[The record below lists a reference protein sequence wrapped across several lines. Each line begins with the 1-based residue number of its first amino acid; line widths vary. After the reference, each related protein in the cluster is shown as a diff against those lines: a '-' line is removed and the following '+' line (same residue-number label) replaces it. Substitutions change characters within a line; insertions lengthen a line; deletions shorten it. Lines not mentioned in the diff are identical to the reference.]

1 MLPRLSWRTVGAMFN
16 VMTPCFGQSGA
27 RFFLAVLPLALI
39 LVLASGGNIRAQ
51 QRDLALAQRHA
62 LTLEA
67 HSVANGGR
75 SDVTGGSNGLPLT
88 NTISVQSV
96 GDRRVSSNQTSIEI
110 SVRNL
115 APTPDRV
122 RVEWFFV
129 ALPAGSPAA
138 GGQAQE
144 IIFHHDAQ
152 LLAIPGGKTATQV
165 VDSPETRAV
174 YERSTTVTNIPAN
187 VSTTGYGSTT
197 VAVVNSQT
205 GLVPRGW
212 MVRLLTP
219 EGIALASKGSNQT
232 YENIAADPA
241 RLAKMLARSR
251 PADPGGQR

>member
-1 MLPRLSWRTVGAMFN
+1 M
-16 VMTPCFGQSGA
+16 
-27 RFFLAVLPLALI
+27 
-39 LVLASGGNIRAQ
+39 AS
-51 QRDLALAQRHA
+51 RHA

-75 SDVTGGSNGLPLT
+75 SDVTGGSNGLPLA

-115 APTPDRV
+115 ATTPDRV

-129 ALPAGSPAA
+129 ALPAGGPTA
-138 GGQAQE
+138 GHAQE
-144 IIFHHDAQ
+144 TIFHRDAQ
-152 LLAIPGGKTATQV
+152 ELAIPGGKTATQV
-165 VDSPETRAV
+165 VDSPEVQAV

-197 VAVVNSQT
+197 VAVINSQT

-212 MVRLLTP
+212 MVRLMAP
-219 EGIALASKGSNQT
+219 DGVVLASKGSNQT
-232 YENIAADPA
+232 YENIVADPV
-241 RLAKMLARSR
+241 RLTRMLARSR
-251 PADPGGQR
+251 PADAGAQR